1 MKIKTK
7 CLALLCVSLF
17 SSLQLLTAQ
26 SLTGDVSIKS
36 FLGKTDKT
44 GRTNNSISEK
54 NAEGTSMANEYQG
67 YLSTLRSDDD
77 DGMIIPNPQLAMSTK
92 GYPVTAGD
100 VYTLAFA
107 VGGSTVTTIITV
119 DRTYK
124 VRVANLAV
132 LDVYG
137 MTYAQ
142 LKSQVEAIVIKN
154 VPMSGVQFVLTTPA
168 VFTVTVSGEVK
179 ETRTR
184 QAWALTRLSQ
194 VLKGTFTDYSSYR
207 KVKVSSADGKSKN
220 YDLFKAVRFG
230 DLDQDPY
237 LRPGDEVEVQRAE
250 RQVTIEGAVER
261 PGTYQLVTGEDL
273 LSLIYYQAGGLTDYA
288 DLGRVELHRFDA
300 AEKTTSVTYLTKTDI
315 ENNLKLFNHDWINIV
330 SSEDLLPVMFIEGA
344 VSQNK
349 DLDDVAQMKKITVRF
364 DYNMNYSFLISQYA
378 EYFNEVAD
386 LSSAYVI
393 RRGEVIPID
402 LSKILYDRSYISDLA
417 VEPYDILEVP
427 FKMYYVTV
435 SGAVHN
441 PGRYPYVKDR
451 TWDYYIGLAGGF
463 VDEKNSGD
471 AIVIRDINGKK
482 LSLNDPITPETNIKA
497 KANSFTYYFGQF
509 APVVTTVLSIIT
521 AALSI
526 KALSQ

>member
-7 CLALLCVSLF
+7 CLALVCISLF
-17 SSLQLLTAQ
+17 SLLQPLTSQ
-26 SLTGDVSIKS
+26 SFSADASIKS
-36 FLGKTDKT
+36 FYDAKSDKGKKSDSGKA
-44 GRTNNSISEK
+44 SVD
-54 NAEGTSMANEYQG
+54 YQG
-67 YLSTLRSDDD
+67 YLSAFQSDGDDD
-77 DGMIIPNPQLAMSTK
+77 LIIPNPQLAMSTK

-207 KVKVSSADGKSKN
+207 KVKVSSADGKSKT
-220 YDLFKAVRFG
+220 YDLFKAIRLG

-237 LRPGDEVEVQRAE
+237 LRPGDEVEVQRAD

-261 PGTYQLVTGEDL
+261 PGKYQLVAGEDL
-273 LSLIYYQAGGLTDYA
+273 LSLIYYQAGGLTDFA
-288 DLGRVELHRFDA
+288 DLGRVELHRFDG
-300 AEKTTSVTYLTKTDI
+300 AEKTTSVTYLVKADI
-315 ENNLKLFNHDWINIV
+315 ENNIQLFNHDRVNIV

-344 VSQNK
+344 VTQQQDAD
-349 DLDDVAQMKKITVRF
+349 DLAQMKKITVRF
-364 DYNMNYSFLISQYA
+364 DYDMNYSFLVHQYA
-378 EYFNEVAD
+378 EYFSEIAD

-402 LSKILYDRSYISDLA
+402 LSKILYDRSFVSDLS
-417 VEPYDILEVP
+417 VEPYDVLEVP

-435 SGAVHN
+435 SGAVNN

-471 AIVIRDINGKK
+471 AIVITDVNGKK
-482 LSLNDPITPETNIKA
+482 LRPNDPITPETNIKA